1 MIIVAAV
8 LAVVGGVLA
17 RPTRHVVEG
26 WSMAPRI
33 RPGDVIA
40 SSWFPAVDGW
50 RRPARWDRWVL
61 LTDEGLPIVKRVV
74 GLPGEAIAISV
85 GDLVVDGVTPL
96 KPPTVLA
103 ELGVAVP
110 LDEQPADVRSAAAQA
125 WTLSPRIVW
134 DDVVIEPGMSRRLEP
149 VRDVG
154 VAVEVRVTRAV
165 GGGGA
170 PQVWLQVGEQEFRW
184 PITASGRFAIVAGR
198 LDGHAVAAMWR
209 LGPAVGTASRSPLP
223 PGPPAAWDVAVP
235 WTGTVFGGPGS
246 DAVSDDRSPALAIAM
261 EPAADGGH
269 PVIERV
275 TVWRDVHYRPLV
287 PAATG
292 WQLGDAYLVLGDFP
306 DASIDSRR
314 FGPVDRPAL
323 QHRVHS
329 VR

>member
-1 MIIVAAV
+1 V

-26 WSMAPRI
+26 WSMAPGI

-40 SSWFPAVDGW
+40 SSWFPAADRW

-74 GLPGEAIAISV
+74 GLPGEAIVISA

-110 LDEQPADVRSAAAQA
+110 LDEQPADVRPAAGQA

-134 DDVVIEPGMSRRLEP
+134 DDVAIEPGMSRRLEP

-154 VAVEVRVTRAV
+154 VAVEVRVAPAV
-165 GGGGA
+165 A
-170 PQVWLQVGEQEFRW
+170 ESRSRVRLHVGTQEFVWRVT
-184 PITASGRFAIVAGR
+184 TAGRFAIVTGR
-198 LDGHAVAAMWR
+198 LDGHAVAAVWR

-235 WTGTVFGGPGS
+235 WTGTVSGGPGS
-246 DAVSDDRSPALAIAM
+246 DAVSDDRSPALAVAM

-292 WQLGDAYLVLGDFP
+292 WQLGDAYLVFGDFP

-314 FGPVDRPAL
+314 FGPVDRAAL